1 MRVIWKFV
9 ITFEKMNTMETILFH
24 VSKVFYKGMLKKKK
38 SNFEGT
44 IVLEVL
50 SCDSVRWRPRLGRLR
65 VAMGRAMPLI
75 QVPYVQKS
83 SNSMIY
89 FLLC

>member
-38 SNFEGT
+38 VT
-44 IVLEVL
+44 
-50 SCDSVRWRPRLGRLR
+50 LR
-65 VAMGRAMPLI
+65 EPLCWKFSR
-75 QVPYVQKS
+75 VT
-83 SNSMIY
+83 
-89 FLLC
+89 L